1 MTMNNIPTGYPAPE
15 DDPMGLRIDMD
26 ATPNRVEIRFSKP
39 VMAMNLN
46 PQQTRALAI
55 AMLSNAELAQYGAA
69 TDPAP
74 PSSRIPNEE
83 RG

>member
-1 MTMNNIPTGYPAPE
+1 MNNIPTGYPVPE
-15 DDPMGLRIDMD
+15 DDPAGLRIDMD

-39 VMAMNLN
+39 VISMHLN

-55 AMLSNAELAQYGAA
+55 AMLSNAELAQYSTANEPPP
-69 TDPAP
+69 PA
-74 PSSRIPNEE
+74 RIPNED